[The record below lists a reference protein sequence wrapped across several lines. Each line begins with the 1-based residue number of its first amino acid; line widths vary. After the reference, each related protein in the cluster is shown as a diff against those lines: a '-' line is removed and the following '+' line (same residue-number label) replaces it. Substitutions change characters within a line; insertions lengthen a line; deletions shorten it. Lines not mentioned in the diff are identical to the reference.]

1 MASSQR
7 RCACARDR
15 TDSDADYSLCVAVVC
30 PYACLPVSLSLSM
43 YLCLPVSLPAC
54 LLVWLQWLLLG
65 VLSALSPVHL
75 SASDRATMTTA
86 MVFFLESVG
95 LWEWALFV
103 ASRLNGD
110 TLVAE
115 VQWPVDA
122 PGTILAKELLQRNVD
137 AASEQQ
143 LAVSK
148 TSPAFN

>member
-1 MASSQR
+1 MCGCCLS
-7 RCACARDR
+7 
-15 TDSDADYSLCVAVVC
+15 VC
-30 PYACLPVSLSLSM
+30 LSGCRLSVFIYVSMSACLS
-43 YLCLPVSLPAC
+43 AC

-148 TSPAFN
+148 TSTASN